1 MKATTNIHTTESIT
15 HSITGFDGNENA
27 AAGAG
32 NIQGTQ
38 AGAVEQGPGK
48 GKPKASCG
56 LRPGTTAST

>member
-1 MKATTNIHTTESIT
+1 MTATTNSHSTEVIT

-38 AGAVEQGPGK
+38 AGAREQGPGK
-48 GKPKASCG
+48 GSPRASFG
-56 LRPGTTAST
+56 LPPGGTAST